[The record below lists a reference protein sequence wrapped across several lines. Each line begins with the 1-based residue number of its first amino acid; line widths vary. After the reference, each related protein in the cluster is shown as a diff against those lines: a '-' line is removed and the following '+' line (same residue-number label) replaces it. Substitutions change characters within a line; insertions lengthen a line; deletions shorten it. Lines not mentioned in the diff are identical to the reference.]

1 MHTKRQ
7 AMIVEWL
14 TDVADKLRASFKQ
27 DIEVAEK
34 TSRHDLVTEMDR
46 WAESYLVDKIR
57 QYYPDDQIIG
67 EEGCGDDVTST
78 DGTIWVI
85 DPIDGTL
92 NFVKSQN
99 YFAIMVGIFE
109 DGEPIEGYI
118 YDVMPDDLYVGIV
131 GEGAYCNGRPFRQPA
146 DHSLHDSLMIGNVTH
161 FIDNRMNMQALA
173 EASIGICSIGSAA
186 LQSLSVFKGEVALYF
201 SIGLE
206 PWDLAAPVAIA
217 TSLGLKATDH
227 TGAPLSILKR
237 QAVLIAT
244 PQAHQEALTIIK
256 QTNH

>member
-7 AMIVEWL
+7 AMIVDWL
-14 TDVADKLRASFKQ
+14 TEVADKLRDSFKQ
-27 DIEVAEK
+27 DIK
-34 TSRHDLVTEMDR
+34 ISQKSSRYDLVTEMDR

-57 QYYPDDQIIG
+57 HHYPEDFIIG
-67 EEGCGDDVTST
+67 EEGCGDDVKTT
-78 DGTIWVI
+78 EGTIWVI

-109 DGEPIEGYI
+109 DGEPVEGYI
-118 YDVMPDDLYVGIV
+118 YDVMQDDLYVGIN
-131 GEGAYCNGRPFRQPA
+131 GSGAYCNGRPIQKPQ
-146 DHSLHDSLMIGNVTH
+146 DVSLRDSLIIGNVSH
-161 FIDNRMNMQALA
+161 FIEDRMNMQALA
-173 EASIGICSIGSAA
+173 QESIGVRSIGSAA
-186 LQSLSVFKGEVALYF
+186 LQSLSVFKGEASLYF

-206 PWDLAAPVAIA
+206 PWDLAAPVVIA
-217 TSLGLKATDH
+217 EALGLKATDY

-237 QAVLIAT
+237 QPVLIAT
-244 PQAHQEALTIIK
+244 PQAHKEALTIIN